1 MKPTYIIA
9 EAGVNHNGSLAMA
22 IELVDAASE
31 AGANAV
37 KFQTFKASN
46 IVTQSAP
53 KAGYQ
58 ELNTDAVESQY
69 EMLKKLELSADDHQ
83 TLINHCK
90 QKKIDFLS
98 TPFDLES
105 IDLLVQTLGLTVLKL
120 PSGEITNA
128 PLILKAAQS
137 GASIILSTGMSTIGE
152 VETALGVLA
161 FGFMYPAGTR
171 QPSLL
176 AFQES
181 YASDEGQ
188 KLLQEKVTILHCT
201 TEYPAPYEDVN
212 LRVIDTLQQTF
223 QLPIGYSDHTEGIAV
238 AVAAVARGAAVV
250 EKHFTLDRSLPGPD
264 HQASLEPNELIQMVK
279 SIRQVE
285 LAVGHPRKSPVA
297 SELPNRLVA
306 RKSIVAAKDI
316 AEGELFTEQ
325 NLTVK
330 RPGDGVSPI
339 HLWDYI
345 GKAATQNYSLDD
357 KVKL

>member
-9 EAGVNHNGSLAMA
+9 EAGVNHNGSLTMA
-22 IELVDAASE
+22 IELVNAASE

-46 IVTQSAP
+46 IVTKSAP
-53 KAGYQ
+53 KAEYQ
-58 ELNTDAVESQY
+58 QINTDAVESQY
-69 EMLKKLELSADDHQ
+69 EMLKKLELSAEDHQ
-83 TLINHCK
+83 TLIDHCK

-105 IDLLVQTLGLTVLKL
+105 VDLLVQTLGLTMLKL

-128 PLILKAAQS
+128 PLILRAAQS

-161 FGFMYPAGTR
+161 FGFMNQDAAL
-171 QPSLL
+171 QPSI
-176 AFQES
+176 ASFQEAYVS
-181 YASDEGQ
+181 AEGQ
-188 KLLQEKVTILHCT
+188 QLLQEKVTILHCT

-212 LRVIDTLQQTF
+212 LLVMDTLKHTF
-223 QLPIGYSDHTEGIAV
+223 QLPIGYSDHTEGIAITI
-238 AVAAVARGAAVV
+238 AAVARGAAVV

-264 HQASLEPNELIQMVK
+264 HQASLEPNELKQMVQ

-285 LAVGHPRKSPVA
+285 QAIGHRRKSPVP
-297 SELPNRLVA
+297 SELANRAIA
-306 RKSIVAAKDI
+306 RKSIVAAREI
-316 AEGELFTEQ
+316 AQGELFTEQ
-325 NLTVK
+325 NLTIK

-339 HLWDYI
+339 YLWEYL
-345 GKAATQNYSLDD
+345 GKAATRSYSIDD
-357 KVKL
+357 KVQL

>member
-9 EAGVNHNGSLAMA
+9 EAGVNHNGSLSMA
-22 IELVDAASE
+22 IELVNAASE

-46 IVTQSAP
+46 IVTKSAP

-58 ELNTDAVESQY
+58 ELNTDTVESQY
-69 EMLKKLELSADDHQ
+69 EMLKKLELSAEDHQ
-83 TLINHCK
+83 ILIDHCNK
-90 QKKIDFLS
+90 MNIDFLS

-105 IDLLVQTLGLTVLKL
+105 VDLLVQTLGLTVLKL

-161 FGFMYPAGTR
+161 FGFIKGNSAR
-171 QPSLL
+171 QPSLA
-176 AFQES
+176 AFQEAYIS
-181 YASDEGQ
+181 VEGQ
-188 KLLQEKVTILHCT
+188 KLLQERVTILHCT

-212 LRVIDTLQQTF
+212 LLVMDTLQHTF
-223 QLPIGYSDHTEGIAV
+223 QLPIGYSDHTEGIAITI
-238 AVAAVARGAAVV
+238 AAVARGAKVV
-250 EKHFTLDRSLPGPD
+250 EKHFTLDRTLPGPD
-264 HQASLEPNELIQMVK
+264 HQASLEPNELELMVQ

-285 LAVGHPRKSPVA
+285 KALGHPRKSPVP
-297 SELPNRLVA
+297 SELNNRVVA
-306 RKSIVAAKDI
+306 RKSIVAAKAI
-316 AEGELFTEQ
+316 AQGEQFTEH

-330 RPGDGVSPI
+330 RPGDGVLPI
-339 HLWDYI
+339 YFWDYI
-345 GKAATQNYSLDD
+345 GKTATQNYSVDD
-357 KVKL
+357 KVQL